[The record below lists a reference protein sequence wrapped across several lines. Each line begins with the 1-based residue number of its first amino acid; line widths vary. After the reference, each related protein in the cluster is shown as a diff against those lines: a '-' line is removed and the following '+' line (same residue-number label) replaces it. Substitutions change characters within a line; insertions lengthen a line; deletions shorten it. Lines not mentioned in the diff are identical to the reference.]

1 MSLHVKHEHV
11 LFIKRVSRVDPNM
24 TQTRSASI
32 HDLFINMLVVSGS
45 PVILDFVTPTL
56 C

>member
-1 MSLHVKHEHV
+1 MASHVKHEHV
-11 LFIKRVSRVDPNM
+11 LVIKRVSCVDPNI
-24 TQTRSASI
+24 TQTHLASI
-32 HDLFINMLVVSGS
+32 HDLFINRLAVSGS